1 MPAPDLTQVVAFD
14 DDTQLY
20 VIKED
25 SYATEKK
32 PTSTSQVLTTGI
44 GSIMQER
51 GHIEDK
57 QRRYTRSQ
65 FSRVQ
70 GRFEPSQL
78 DASIWTKPS
87 GVAGTK
93 PEHAALMESLLG
105 REVVTGGT
113 KVEYKPDLITS
124 AVVSLTVWARIGHTL
139 FRGIGLVLEEGT
151 FPLKAD
157 NSDES
162 VASLSFKARFA
173 KMQWTGTDY
182 VATAI
187 GGGGSTSLV
196 VNDASKFDAGG
207 YLIIDGNDNSGAGHL
222 VNSVNYGT
230 NTLTLNASIANV
242 AQFGLVKPWIPAAYE
257 LGAPVHGRWGLATR
271 AGGNL
276 PLLSAS
282 VTYKSPA
289 EIPFDEKNG
298 QDYPTRVYRVG
309 KREVD
314 VTIEIIDDAIAS
326 KYFRE
331 ARQNT
336 LGDIVLP
343 WQDESNTAGQR
354 IRTYLNDV
362 RIAQPKLGGN
372 TRKGMTLTGKAYAS
386 VAGDDEMIV
395 EYS

>member
-25 SYATEKK
+25 TYATEKK
-32 PTSTSQVLTTGI
+32 PTATSQVLTTGI
-44 GSIMQER
+44 GSIMQDR
-51 GHIEDK
+51 GYIEDK
-57 QRRYTRSQ
+57 QRRYTRSK

-70 GRFEPSQL
+70 GRFEPGQL

-87 GVAGTK
+87 GAAGTK

-105 REVVTGGT
+105 REVVTGGS

-124 AVVSLTVWARIGHTL
+124 PVVPLTVWSRIGHTL
-139 FRGIGLVLEEGT
+139 FRAIGVVLEEGT

-157 NSDES
+157 NSDEA
-162 VASLSFKARFA
+162 VATLSFKARFA
-173 KMQWTGTDY
+173 KMLWTGTDY

-187 GGGGSTSLV
+187 GGTPQATVV

-207 YLIIDGNDNSGAGHL
+207 YVIIDGNDNAGAGWL
-222 VNSVNYGT
+222 INSIDYTT
-230 NTLTLNASIANV
+230 NTLTLATTIANV

-257 LGAPVHGRWGLATR
+257 LGTPVHGVYGQATR
-271 AGGNL
+271 AGNNL
-276 PLLSAS
+276 PLISAS

-309 KREVD
+309 KRDVD
-314 VTIEIIDDAIAS
+314 VSVEIIDDAIAS

-331 ARQNT
+331 ARRDT
-336 LGDIVLP
+336 LGDLMFP
-343 WQDESNTAGQR
+343 WQDELNTAGKR
-354 IRTYLNDV
+354 IRMYLNDV
-362 RIAQPKLGGN
+362 RIAQPKLSGN
-372 TRKGMTLTGKAYAS
+372 TRKAMTFTGKAYAS